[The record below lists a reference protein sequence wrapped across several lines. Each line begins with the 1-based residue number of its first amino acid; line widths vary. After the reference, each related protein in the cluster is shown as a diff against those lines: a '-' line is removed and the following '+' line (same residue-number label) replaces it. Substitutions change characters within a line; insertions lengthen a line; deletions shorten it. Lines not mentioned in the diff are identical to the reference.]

1 MTYKHM
7 TKLTVT
13 SLKYCTAQNPYLL
26 CGMHMARV
34 FTMWDAYGESIY
46 YVGCIWRELFG
57 SEEQH
62 MIS

>member
-1 MTYKHM
+1 MYKHMTYKHM

-34 FTMWDAYGESIY
+34 FTMWDAYGESFLGLRNNI
-46 YVGCIWRELFG
+46 
-57 SEEQH
+57 
-62 MIS
+62 